1 MSGHAILEAVRD
13 ELRAGR
19 GFVLATV
26 LEAPEGSPA
35 RVGAKRVLF
44 EDRAR
49 MAAGSCG
56 DPTLDAA
63 IDAEARSVL
72 DGGVAER
79 RSVNGADVFLQAFVP
94 PPVLYVIGAVF
105 PAGSLA
111 ELGRFLGYHVVVCDP
126 RSPFATAERLP
137 AAHEIVREW
146 PDAYLSRVALSPRDA
161 VCILTH
167 DVKFD
172 VPALEAALRSPVGY
186 IGAMGS
192 QKTHARR
199 VERLRENGVAE
210 EQLSRISA
218 PIGLDIGAKTPPEVA
233 LSIAAELVARRR
245 QSARARAPRTPLAG
259 G

>member
-1 MSGHAILEAVRD
+1 MSEHAVLDTVSA

-26 LEAPEGSPA
+26 LVPAAGSPA
-35 RVGAKRVLF
+35 RAGAKRVLF
-44 EDRAR
+44 EDAARAIL
-49 MAAGSCG
+49 GSSG
-56 DPTLDAA
+56 DPALDAA
-63 IDAEARSVL
+63 IDREARSVL
-72 DGGVAER
+72 DRGVAER
-79 RSVNGADVFLQAFVP
+79 RSVGEADVFLQAFVP

-105 PAGSLA
+105 PAGALA

-146 PDAYLSRVALSPRDA
+146 PDAYLRRVSLSPRDA
-161 VCILTH
+161 VCVLTH
-167 DVKFD
+167 DLKFD
-172 VPALEAALRSPVGY
+172 VPAIETAVRSPVGY
-186 IGAMGS
+186 VGAMGS

-199 VERLRENGVAE
+199 IERLKENGVSE
-210 EQLSRISA
+210 EQLARIAA

-245 QSARARAPRTPLAG
+245 RGARRQASRDRA
-259 G
+259 

>member
-1 MSGHAILEAVRD
+1 MSGHPILGVVSE
-13 ELRAGR
+13 ELRCGR

-26 LEAPEGSPA
+26 LGSLASSPA
-35 RVGAKRVLF
+35 RPGAKRVLF
-44 EDRAR
+44 EDRSRPA
-49 MAAGSCG
+49 MGSSG
-56 DPTLDAA
+56 DPKLDAA
-63 IDAEARSVL
+63 IDEEALGIL
-72 DGGVAER
+72 DRGLAER
-79 RSVNGADVFLQAFVP
+79 RTLEGADVFLQAFVP

-111 ELGRFLGYHVVVCDP
+111 ELGRFLGYRVVVCDP

-146 PDAYLSRVALSPRDA
+146 PDAHLKRVTLTPRDA

-172 VPALEAALRSPVGY
+172 VPAIEAALRTQVGY
-186 IGAMGS
+186 VGAMGS

-199 VERLRENGVAE
+199 VDRLRENGVSE
-210 EQLSRISA
+210 EQLARISA
-218 PIGLDIGAKTPPEVA
+218 PIGLDIGARTPPEVA

-245 QSARARAPRTPLAG
+245 QGARSRGARHRE
-259 G
+259 

>member
-1 MSGHAILEAVRD
+1 MSDHVILNTVSE
-13 ELRAGR
+13 ELRLGR
-19 GFVLATV
+19 GFVLVTV
-26 LEAPEGSPA
+26 LAPPAGSPA
-35 RVGAKRVLF
+35 HAGAKRVFF
-44 EDRAR
+44 EDHSRPTV
-49 MAAGSCG
+49 GSSG

-63 IDAEARSVL
+63 IDAEARSIL
-72 DGGVAER
+72 DRGVAER
-79 RSVNGADVFLQAFVP
+79 RTVDGADVFLQAFAP

-111 ELGRFLGYHVVVCDP
+111 ELGRFLGYRVVVCDP

-146 PDAYLSRVALSPRDA
+146 PDAYLSRVALTPRDA

-172 VPALEAALRSPVGY
+172 VPAIETALRSPVGY
-186 IGAMGS
+186 VGAMGS

-199 VERLRENGVAE
+199 VERLRENGVSEA
-210 EQLSRISA
+210 QLARVAA

-233 LSIAAELVARRR
+233 LSIAAEIVAKRR
-245 QSARARAPRTPLAG
+245 QEARSRGSRKRE
-259 G
+259 